1 VIIPGPLTIPL
12 RILLLFAVA
21 LAGAAAPSDK
31 GSLSKIQQLIHQGDL
46 AGARER
52 LNVALQQEPQEPALY
67 NLLGVV
73 DAQQGN
79 YSAAEADFQRAI
91 DRAPGFEGALL
102 NLGRLYLENSS
113 KDTQALPKALDT
125 YHRVLLY
132 QPGNVEALYQSALLL
147 TLQGAFRESLKHLDR
162 MPVDLRARPQALA
175 VACADYAG
183 LGEKATAAKT
193 AERLL
198 RDPEFGETDLL
209 PLLPVLESHDT
220 ALAAKLIE
228 GLAVKNLASPATL
241 GRLGALDEH
250 EGKLAQARELL
261 EKTAQTGAP
270 SVSLLSELARIAY
283 QQHDWEGA
291 LGYLAHARDLEPNNA
306 SIHFFF
312 GMVSVELNL
321 PLEARKSLEQAVR
334 LSPGNPYYNYALGAV
349 AVQGRNPSDALPYFQ
364 KYIERKPADPRGRFA
379 LGAAYFYTGNYETA
393 RRQLEDVAHRS
404 ETAAGAHYFLGR
416 IAKQEDHLPE
426 AERELQQAVAA
437 NANFPDG
444 LSELAHVHIRMQ
456 NYAAAGKELTRALQ
470 LEPENV
476 RANANLLILY
486 QKTKNPRAAAQQV
499 KFDEIKKNRSENEQL
514 LWRNIEV
521 RPY

>member
-1 VIIPGPLTIPL
+1 VIIPGPLTISL
-12 RILLLFAVA
+12 RILLFLAVA
-21 LAGAAAPSDK
+21 LAGAAAPSDA
-31 GSLSKIQQLIHQGDL
+31 GLLSKIQQLIRQGDL

-52 LNVALQQEPQEPALY
+52 LNTALRQEPQEPALY

-79 YSAAEADFQRAI
+79 YSAAEVDFKRAI

-113 KDTQALPKALDT
+113 KDAQALRKALDT
-125 YHRVLLY
+125 YQRVLRY

-147 TLQGAFRESLKHLDR
+147 ALQGAFRESLKHLDR
-162 MPVDLRARPQALA
+162 MPADEQARPQALA
-175 VACADYAG
+175 VGCADYSG
-183 LGEKATAAKT
+183 LGDSLSAAKV

-198 RDPEFGETDLL
+198 RDPAFSEADVL
-209 PLLPVLESHDT
+209 PLLPVFESRDV

-228 GLAVKNLASPATL
+228 GLAAKNRASPATV
-241 GRLGALDEH
+241 GRLGALYEH
-250 EGKLAQARELL
+250 EGKLVQARELL
-261 EKTAQTGAP
+261 EKTAQAGAP
-270 SVSLLSELARIAY
+270 SVSLLSELARVAY

-312 GMVSVELNL
+312 GIVSVELNL

-334 LSPGNPYYNYALGAV
+334 LNPGNPYYNYALGSV
-349 AVQGRNPSDALPYFQ
+349 VVQGRNPGEAVPYFQ
-364 KYIERKPADPRGRFA
+364 KYIESKPDDPRGRFA
-379 LGAAYFYTGNYETA
+379 LGAAYFYAGNYETA
-393 RRQLEDVAHRS
+393 RKQLEGVANRS

-416 IAKQEDHLPE
+416 IAKQEDNLAE

-437 NANFPDG
+437 NSNFSDG

-456 NYAAAGKELTRALQ
+456 NYAAAGTELTRALQ
-470 LEPENV
+470 MEPENF

-486 QKTKNPRAAAQQV
+486 QKTKDPRAGEQQV
-499 KFDEIKKNRSENEQL
+499 KFEEIKKKRSENEQL
-514 LWRNIEV
+514 LWRSIEV